1 MISSVSNASHV
12 QPQAAV
18 QAPSTR
24 QPAQA
29 AAPKAA
35 VTDTVQISN
44 AAKILQEATETQAQT
59 AKEAGS
65 GDLQAKAL
73 LAREAAQRGGAK

>member
-1 MISSVSNASHV
+1 MISPVSSATHV
-12 QPQAAV
+12 QPQTAV
-18 QAPSTR
+18 QPSQTR

-29 AAPKAA
+29 SAPKAA
-35 VTDTVQISN
+35 VTDTVQLSN
-44 AAKILQEATETQAQT
+44 AAKILQEAVETPAQT

-73 LAREAAQRGGAK
+73 LARETANRGGTK

>member
-1 MISSVSNASHV
+1 MISPVSSATHV

-18 QAPSTR
+18 QPSQTR

-29 AAPKAA
+29 SAPKAA
-35 VTDTVQISN
+35 VTDTVQLSN
-44 AAKILQEATETQAQT
+44 AAKILQEAVETPAQT

>member
-1 MISSVSNASHV
+1 MISPVSSASHV

-18 QAPSTR
+18 QPSQTR

-29 AAPKAA
+29 ATPQAA
-35 VTDTVQISN
+35 VTDTVKISN
-44 AAKILQEATETQAQT
+44 AAKILQEATETPAQT

-65 GDLQAKAL
+65 GDLQARAL
-73 LAREAAQRGGAK
+73 LAREAAARAT

>member
-1 MISSVSNASHV
+1 MISPVSNASHV

-18 QAPSTR
+18 QAAATR

-29 AAPKAA
+29 ATPKAA

-44 AAKILQEATETQAQT
+44 AAKILQEATETPAQT

-73 LAREAAQRGGAK
+73 LARETADRGGTK